1 MGVNLTEEPIYTTLE
16 PEDYFKKYPKRIPVP
31 LWLKRSLIKAVD
43 SICERCDEYFPF
55 PQIHHVDGD
64 PKNNVHENL
73 MVVCPNC
80 HVILD
85 MEIHYRYQ

>member
-1 MGVNLTEEPIYTTLE
+1 MTEPVFTTLD
-16 PEDYFKKYPKRIPVP
+16 PEDYYQKYPKRKILTPSRR
-31 LWLKRSLIKAVD
+31 KALIAATK

-64 PKNNVHENL
+64 PKNDEDENL

-85 MEIHYRYQ
+85 MELHFRCY